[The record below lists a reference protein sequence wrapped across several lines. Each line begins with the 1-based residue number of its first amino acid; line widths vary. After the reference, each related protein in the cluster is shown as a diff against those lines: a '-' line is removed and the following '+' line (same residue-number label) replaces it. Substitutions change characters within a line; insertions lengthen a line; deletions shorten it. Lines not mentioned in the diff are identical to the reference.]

1 MYFDVVRPS
10 NIEMINI
17 RFESLIF
24 KKLALNIFSAQQI
37 KKNLMRKNFPEINKN
52 LD

>member
-1 MYFDVVRPS
+1 MCFDVVRPS

-37 KKNLMRKNFPEINKN
+37 KKKPYEKKFS
-52 LD
+52 